1 MPESMVAAEA
11 APEALRLE
19 QRARLRSYLGLSL
32 KNGLLNLLTLTLYRF
47 WGKTEVRRRIWSST
61 YLNDEAFEYTGRGME
76 LFIGFLIATGLTA
89 VFLLFVFG
97 VQLLGPVAA
106 LLILPIYVGLI
117 ALIGFAIFAAFR
129 YMASRTA
136 WRGVRFRLTGSATSY
151 GLKYL
156 GLMILTGIT
165 LGWAWPFVE
174 RRLAEPLWSNLRFGD
189 GRFRF
194 SLVAARKENVY
205 GPFALMWFGVVV
217 GYAVFMALAAYLGQ
231 MAAQSQSLSDPE
243 AVVIIDRATAELT
256 ALIGLLFPL
265 LFLLI
270 FLTSLPH
277 RAAMMRSVA
286 RGIQFDG
293 ARVRLKIGALAVGWL
308 YLGNVLLLLFS
319 LGFLMPLVQAR
330 SARFILNRLVLE
342 GEIDFAAIHQSPDSG
357 PRQGEGLADAFGLS
371 II

>member
-1 MPESMVAAEA
+1 MPESMAGPEA
-11 APEALRLE
+11 AGTPLRLE
-19 QRARLRSYLGLSL
+19 QRAKLSSYLGLSL

-97 VQLLGPVAA
+97 VQLLGPFAA

-117 ALIGFAIFAAFR
+117 ALIGFAIYAAFR
-129 YMASRTA
+129 YLASRTA
-136 WRGVRFRLTGSATSY
+136 WRGVRFHLTGSAASY

-156 GLMILTGIT
+156 GLMLLAGIT

-205 GPFALMWFGVVV
+205 GPFALMWFGGAI
-217 GYAVFMALAAYLGQ
+217 GYVALVALFMGLVAQPEFDPEGDPAVFAAIY
-231 MAAQSQSLSDPE
+231 AA
-243 AVVIIDRATAELT
+243 A
-256 ALIGLLFPL
+256 LLFSL

-270 FLTSLPH
+270 SLPY

-286 RGIQFDG
+286 RGIQFEG
-293 ARVRLKIGALAVGWL
+293 VKVRLKIGALAVGWL
-308 YLGNVLLLLFS
+308 YLGNFLLVVFS
-319 LGFLMPLVQAR
+319 FGFLMPLVQAR
-330 SARFILNRLVLE
+330 SAKFILNRLVLE
-342 GEIDFAAIHQSPDSG
+342 GEADFGAIHQSPDSG

>member
-1 MPESMVAAEA
+1 MPESMA
-11 APEALRLE
+11 APEAAGTPLRLE
-19 QRARLRSYLGLSL
+19 QRAKLSSYLGLSL

-97 VQLLGPVAA
+97 VQLLGPFAA

-117 ALIGFAIFAAFR
+117 ALIGFAIYAAFR
-129 YMASRTA
+129 YLASRTA
-136 WRGVRFRLTGSATSY
+136 WRGVRFHLTGSAASY

-156 GLMILTGIT
+156 GLMLLAGIT

-205 GPFALMWFGVVV
+205 GPFALMWFGGAI
-217 GYAVFMALAAYLGQ
+217 GYVALVALFMGLVAQPEFDPEGDPAVFAAIY
-231 MAAQSQSLSDPE
+231 AA
-243 AVVIIDRATAELT
+243 A
-256 ALIGLLFPL
+256 LLFSL

-270 FLTSLPH
+270 SLPY

-286 RGIQFDG
+286 RGIQFEG
-293 ARVRLKIGALAVGWL
+293 VKVRLKIGALAVGWL
-308 YLGNVLLLLFS
+308 YLGNFLLVVFS
-319 LGFLMPLVQAR
+319 FGFLMPLVQAR

-342 GEIDFAAIHQSPDSG
+342 GGIDFAAIHQSPESG

>member
-1 MPESMVAAEA
+1 MPESMA
-11 APEALRLE
+11 APEAAGTPLRLE
-19 QRARLRSYLGLSL
+19 QRAKLSSYLGLSL

-97 VQLLGPVAA
+97 VQLLGPFAA

-117 ALIGFAIFAAFR
+117 ALIGFAIYAAFR
-129 YMASRTA
+129 YLASRTA
-136 WRGVRFRLTGSATSY
+136 WRGVRFHLTGSAASY

-156 GLMILTGIT
+156 GLMLLAGIT

-205 GPFALMWFGVVV
+205 GPFALMWFGGVV
-217 GYAVFMALAAYLGQ
+217 GYAILLALAAPWLRW
-231 MAAQSQSLSDPE
+231 AAQSQSMTDPAALAQLSH
-243 AVVIIDRATAELT
+243 AESRL
-256 ALIGLLFPL
+256 GVLFSL

-270 FLTSLPH
+270 LLISLPY

-308 YLGNVLLLLFS
+308 YLGNVLLVLFS
-319 LGFLMPLVQAR
+319 FGFLMPLVQAR
-330 SARFILNRLVLE
+330 SARFILNRVVLE

>member
-1 MPESMVAAEA
+1 MPESMVAPEA
-11 APEALRLE
+11 AGTSLRLE
-19 QRARLRSYLGLSL
+19 QRAKLSSYLGLSL
-32 KNGLLNLLTLTLYRF
+32 KNGFLNLLTLTLYRF

-76 LFIGFLIATGLTA
+76 LFIGFLIATGLTL

-97 VQLLGPVAA
+97 IQFLGPFAV
-106 LLILPIYVGLI
+106 LLILPLYVGLI
-117 ALIGFAIFAAFR
+117 GLIGFAIYAAFR
-129 YMASRTA
+129 YLASRTA
-136 WRGVRFRLTGSATSY
+136 WRGVRFHLAGSAASY
-151 GLKYL
+151 GLKYF
-156 GLMILTGIT
+156 GLMILTGVT

-174 RRLAEPLWSNLRFGD
+174 RKLAEPLWANLRFGD
-189 GRFRF
+189 RPFRF

-205 GPFALMWFGVVV
+205 GAFTLMWLGGIV
-217 GYAVFMALAAYLGQ
+217 GYAVLASLFMGVAMQ
-231 MAAQSQSLSDPE
+231 PDFDPE
-243 AVVIIDRATAELT
+243 GDPAAFFAIYAVA
-256 ALIGLLFPL
+256 LLFGL

-270 FLTSLPH
+270 SLPY

-286 RGIQFDG
+286 RGIQFEG
-293 ARVRLKIGALAVGWL
+293 VKVRLKIGALAVGWL
-308 YLGNVLLLLFS
+308 YLGNFLLVMIS

-342 GEIDFAAIHQSPDSG
+342 GEVDFDAIHQSAESG

>member
-1 MPESMVAAEA
+1 MPESMA
-11 APEALRLE
+11 APEAAGTPLRLE
-19 QRARLRSYLGLSL
+19 QRAKLSSYLGLSL

-97 VQLLGPVAA
+97 VQLLGPFAA

-129 YMASRTA
+129 YLASRTA
-136 WRGVRFRLTGSATSY
+136 WRGVRFHLTGSAASY

-156 GLMILTGIT
+156 GLMLLAGIT

-174 RRLAEPLWSNLRFGD
+174 RRLAEPLWANLRFGD
-189 GRFRF
+189 RPFRF

-205 GPFALMWFGVVV
+205 GPFALMWFGAVV
-217 GYAVFMALAAYLGQ
+217 GYAILLALAAPWLRW
-231 MAAQSQSLSDPE
+231 AAQSQSMTDPAALAQLSH
-243 AVVIIDRATAELT
+243 AESRLGV
-256 ALIGLLFPL
+256 LFSLLFL

-270 FLTSLPH
+270 SLPY

-342 GEIDFAAIHQSPDSG
+342 GGIDFAAIHQSPESG

>member
-1 MPESMVAAEA
+1 MPESMA
-11 APEALRLE
+11 APEAAGTPLRLE
-19 QRARLRSYLGLSL
+19 QRAKLSSYLGLSL

-97 VQLLGPVAA
+97 VQLLGPFAA

-117 ALIGFAIFAAFR
+117 GLIGFAIYAAFR
-129 YMASRTA
+129 YLASRTA
-136 WRGVRFRLTGSATSY
+136 WRGVRFHLTGSAASY

-156 GLMILTGIT
+156 GLMLLAGIT

-174 RRLAEPLWSNLRFGD
+174 RRLAEPLWANLRFGD

-205 GPFALMWFGVVV
+205 GPFALMWFGGAI
-217 GYAVFMALAAYLGQ
+217 GYIALVTLFMGLVAQPEFDLEGDPAVFAAIY
-231 MAAQSQSLSDPE
+231 ASA
-243 AVVIIDRATAELT
+243 
-256 ALIGLLFPL
+256 LLFSL

-270 FLTSLPH
+270 SLPY

-286 RGIQFDG
+286 RGIQFEG
-293 ARVRLKIGALAVGWL
+293 VKVRLKIGALAVGWL
-308 YLGNVLLLLFS
+308 YLGNFLLVVFS
-319 LGFLMPLVQAR
+319 FGFLMPLVQAR
-330 SARFILNRLVLE
+330 SAKFILNRLVLE
-342 GEIDFAAIHQSPDSG
+342 GEADFGAIHQSPDSG

>member
-1 MPESMVAAEA
+1 MTDSMADEA
-11 APEALRLE
+11 AAPAALRLE

-32 KNGLLNLLTLTLYRF
+32 KNGLLNLVTLTLYRF

-97 VQLLGPVAA
+97 VQLLGPFAA
-106 LLILPIYVGLI
+106 LLILPFYVGLI

-136 WRGVRFRLTGSATSY
+136 WRGVRFRLKGSAVSY
-151 GLKYL
+151 GWKYL
-156 GLMILTGIT
+156 GFMFLTAIT
-165 LGWAWPFVE
+165 FGWAWPFVE

-194 SLVAARKENVY
+194 SPAEARKENVY
-205 GPFALMWFGVVV
+205 GPFALMWFGGVAGYLAFVAVVV
-217 GYAVFMALAAYLGQ
+217 GVATQADFEPAEDPATFAAIYGAVFLLSLLA
-231 MAAQSQSLSDPE
+231 
-243 AVVIIDRATAELT
+243 
-256 ALIGLLFPL
+256 
-265 LFLLI
+265 LLI
-270 FLTSLPH
+270 SLPY

-293 ARVRLKIGALAVGWL
+293 VKVRLKIGALGVGWL
-308 YLGNVLLLLFS
+308 YLGNILLVVFS
-319 LGFLMPLVQAR
+319 IGFLMPLVQAR
-330 SARFILNRLVLE
+330 SAKFILNRLVLE

>member
-1 MPESMVAAEA
+1 MPESMA
-11 APEALRLE
+11 APEAAGTPLRLE
-19 QRARLRSYLGLSL
+19 QRAKLSSYLGLSL

-97 VQLLGPVAA
+97 VQLLGPFAA

-117 ALIGFAIFAAFR
+117 ALIGFAIYAAFR
-129 YMASRTA
+129 YLASRTA
-136 WRGVRFRLTGSATSY
+136 WRGVRFHLTGSAASY

-156 GLMILTGIT
+156 GLMLLAGVT

-174 RRLAEPLWSNLRFGD
+174 RRLAEPLWANLRFGD

-205 GPFALMWFGVVV
+205 GPFALMWFGGAI
-217 GYAVFMALAAYLGQ
+217 GYIALVTLFMGLVAQPEFDPEGDPAVFAAIY
-231 MAAQSQSLSDPE
+231 AA
-243 AVVIIDRATAELT
+243 A
-256 ALIGLLFPL
+256 LLFSL

-270 FLTSLPH
+270 SLPY

-286 RGIQFDG
+286 RGIQFEG
-293 ARVRLKIGALAVGWL
+293 VKVRLKIGALAVGWL
-308 YLGNVLLLLFS
+308 YLGNFLLVVFS
-319 LGFLMPLVQAR
+319 FGFLMPLVQAR
-330 SARFILNRLVLE
+330 SAKFILNRLVLE
-342 GEIDFAAIHQSPDSG
+342 GEADFGAIHQSPYSG

>member
-1 MPESMVAAEA
+1 MPESMA
-11 APEALRLE
+11 APEAAGTPLRLE
-19 QRARLRSYLGLSL
+19 QRAKLSSYLGLSL

-89 VFLLFVFG
+89 VFLLVVFG
-97 VQLLGPVAA
+97 VQLLGPFAA

-117 ALIGFAIFAAFR
+117 ALVGFAIFAAFR

-136 WRGVRFRLTGSATSY
+136 WRGVRFRLKGSAVNY
-151 GLKYL
+151 GWTYL
-156 GLMILTGIT
+156 GLMFLTAVT

-194 SLVAARKENVY
+194 SLAEARKENVY
-205 GPFALMWFGVVV
+205 APFALMWLSGVV
-217 GYAVFMALAAYLGQ
+217 GYLALMAIVLGVATQPDFDPAGDPAALAAVYAVAFLF
-231 MAAQSQSLSDPE
+231 SL
-243 AVVIIDRATAELT
+243 I
-256 ALIGLLFPL
+256 
-265 LFLLI
+265 FLLI
-270 FLTSLPH
+270 SLPY

-308 YLGNVLLLLFS
+308 YLANFLLVVFS

-330 SARFILNRLVLE
+330 SARFILNRVVLE